1 MAVNV
6 WQVGRAEVEQALR
19 EGAVTKVAASRELAE
34 GMLDQARGALASA
47 EASVDI
53 SVESAFTLLYDAGRL
68 AMAAV
73 LVNQGLKTRGEG
85 AHATVIDLVLAQTE
99 PPKQEAFRAM
109 RWMRPLRNDTQY
121 PNPDR
126 PRAARDDYDDAHE
139 HVPEIID
146 RATKLVAVMPPF

>member
-1 MAVNV
+1 VAVNV

-19 EGAVTKVAASRELAE
+19 EGAE